1 MDIQIVRDFTKIYAF
16 FTFGSVDKKKRLYQ
30 ALFWIVFSIPFLAI
44 SVCIIVL
51 DMIDIIFYAIYAIC
65 GGFIL
70 TFVLIPVAFVLQY
83 VVSGYVIPLIQIPF
97 YLISGFI
104 LFLRSLFDDNLVT
117 PMESY
122 YEDVTK

>member
-1 MDIQIVRDFTKIYAF
+1 MDMQIERDLTRIYAF
-16 FTFGSVDKKKRLYQ
+16 FTFGSFDNKKRLYQ

-44 SVCIIVL
+44 SVCIIVT
-51 DMIDIIFYAIYAIC
+51 DMIDIIITKLC
-65 GGFIL
+65 EGLVL

-83 VVSGYVIPLIQIPF
+83 VVSGVVIPLIQIPL
-97 YLISGFI
+97 YLISGI
-104 LFLRSLFDDNLVT
+104 IMFLKSLFDDNLVT